1 MELEPSTNFPPE
13 IDRRRPLPPPPPVLL
28 VSVEDARVPASAGL
42 ERELDRFYVGLL
54 RFERDA
60 KEGAIV
66 YKAEN
71 FRLWMELIEGPIDR
85 RDMRML
91 GVVVKSLGE
100 AAKKFSEAEIP
111 FTRERG
117 VIAGE
122 ERLIL
127 RDPAGNWVRVVQSKP
142 IM

>member
-1 MELEPSTNFPPE
+1 MLNDESTNFAPP
-13 IDRRRPLPPPPPVLL
+13 IDRRPPLPPPPPVLL
-28 VSVEDARVPASAGL
+28 VTVEDAHLPATAGL
-42 ERELDRFYVGLL
+42 ERELDAFYVELL
-54 RFERDA
+54 QFERDA
-60 KEGAIV
+60 KESAMV

-71 FRLWMELIEGPIDR
+71 FRLWIDVVER
-85 RDMRML
+85 SVDRQDMRML
-91 GVVVKSLGE
+91 GIVVKSLAETAKKLGE
-100 AAKKFSEAEIP
+100 AQTP